1 MSKFTTFLRG
11 LLAGF
16 LMCFNTALICLPLFL
31 VALLKLLIPL
41 SGWRTLCNHL
51 LDGLSA
57 CWISVNRLWVRA
69 PERVIG
75 DDLPLAEV
83 RWCLVTCNHQSW
95 ADIFLAQRL
104 LNRRLPQMKFFLKQ
118 ELIWVPVV
126 GLCWW
131 ALDYPFMKRYS
142 REQLKKNPKKLGK
155 DLETARNACRK
166 FSDRPVAIFNFMEG
180 TRFTTEKHRRQRSPF
195 QHLLKPKVGG
205 TGLALDVMGAQLDTL
220 VDLTIHYRG
229 EVPGFWDFL
238 CGRYGEVTIQIA
250 LKEIP
255 EELRGRDYNSDS
267 DFRHRLQRW
276 IQQLWEDKD
285 RVLGELDTT
294 AARSQAQPA
303 D

>member
-1 MSKFTTFLRG
+1 MPKLPAPLRG
-11 LLAGF
+11 LLAGL
-16 LMCFNTALICLPLFL
+16 LMCLNTALICLPLFL
-31 VALLKLLIPL
+31 VALLKLLVPL
-41 SGWRTLCNHL
+41 RGWRTLCNHL

-69 PERVIG
+69 PDRVIG
-75 DDLPLAEV
+75 SDLQQTG
-83 RWCLVTCNHQSW
+83 RHWYLVTCNHQSW

-142 REQLKKNPKKLGK
+142 REQLKRNPQKLGK
-155 DLETARNACRK
+155 DLATARNACRK

-180 TRFTTEKHRRQRSPF
+180 TRLTPDKHRRQRSPF
-195 QHLLKPKVGG
+195 RHLLKPKVGG
-205 TGLALDVMGAQLDTL
+205 TGLVLDVMGEQLDTL

-229 EVPGFWDFL
+229 KVPGLWEFL
-238 CGRYGEVTIQIA
+238 CGRYGEVTVQIA
-250 LKEIP
+250 LQPIP

-267 DFRHRLQRW
+267 EFRNQLQRW
-276 IQQLWEDKD
+276 IQRLWEEKD
-285 RVLGELDTT
+285 QVLAELDAATT
-294 AARSQAQPA
+294 AT
-303 D
+303 